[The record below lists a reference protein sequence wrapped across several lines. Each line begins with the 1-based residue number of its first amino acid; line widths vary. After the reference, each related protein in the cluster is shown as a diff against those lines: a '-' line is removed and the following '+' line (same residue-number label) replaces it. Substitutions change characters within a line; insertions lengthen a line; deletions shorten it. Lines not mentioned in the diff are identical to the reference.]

1 MRAAPIYLVI
11 STCGIGGAEKRLV
24 AVWLELARR
33 GEPVR
38 LVVPAETYRQLCR
51 CSGYEA
57 LASFDPNIVVL
68 EPDGQSYRAFVAA
81 LWRVRDQI
89 PAQSMLH
96 FPLAYAPFVATARS
110 SRFIISWVSNRRP
123 TWAGVRNLKL
133 LAISWL
139 GFWAAAKIDVLNP
152 ENRDYIR
159 RLPAMKSKTFL
170 TEGGSFVDFSVYQ
183 PTAKT
188 HSICFLGRF
197 EPDKGTLD
205 FARSLPLLSKMLQR
219 SGTAAPDVYFI
230 GRGQDEQA
238 LRELLGGP
246 EYQGMNVTVQF
257 MANPESILGRAKA
270 FVSLQRPSN
279 YPSKALI
286 EAMACGCLPIITDC
300 GESRLMADE
309 RLARY
314 ISPEID
320 PEELAATAAEILQLP
335 ESEFQRRSAEIREDS
350 RRKFS
355 MDVQLRYY
363 EKLYWGGPA
372 SMASCPAEETRL

>member
-1 MRAAPIYLVI
+1 MGAAPIYLVI
-11 STCGIGGAEKRLV
+11 STWGIGGTEKRLV

-33 GEPVR
+33 GDPVR
-38 LVVPAETYRQLCR
+38 LIIPAETYRLLCR
-51 CSGYEA
+51 SSGYEA
-57 LASFDPNIVVL
+57 LASFEKDIIVL
-68 EPDGQSYRAFVAA
+68 EAEGPSYRAFVAA
-81 LWRVRDQI
+81 LWRVRNRI
-89 PAQSMLH
+89 PARSVLH
-96 FPLAYAPFVATARS
+96 FPLAYAPFVSAARS
-110 SRFIISWVSNRRP
+110 SRSIISWVANHRP
-123 TWAGVRNLKL
+123 SWAGVRNMKL
-133 LAISWL
+133 LSITWL

-152 ENRDYIR
+152 ESRDYIR
-159 RLPAMKSKTFL
+159 RLPGMKSKTFL

-183 PTAKT
+183 PAAKT

-197 EPDKGTLD
+197 EPNKGALD

-219 SGTAAPDVYFI
+219 SGRAAPDVYFI

-238 LRELLGGP
+238 LRELLRRL

-257 MANPESILGRAKA
+257 MANPESILGRAKV

-286 EAMACGCLPIITDC
+286 EAMACGCLPVITDC

-314 ISPEID
+314 IPPEID
-320 PEELAATAAEILQLP
+320 PEQLAAAAAEILLLP
-335 ESEFQRRSAEIREDS
+335 ESEFQRRSEQIREDT

-363 EKLYWGGPA
+363 EKLYWGGAGDTP
-372 SMASCPAEETRL
+372 SCPRKEL